1 MPPGGR
7 IINVSSVTSK
17 LCIPSIPFYSAAKA
31 AVDTLTLCWAAEFGK
46 SRGITVNSVAPG
58 PVETAE
64 NLKFRASPGGEEVH
78 QALIQKTRAGARL
91 GEIEDVAD
99 AVLLLVQEK
108 SRFISGQY
116 IDVAGGLTDR

>member
-1 MPPGGR
+1 M
-7 IINVSSVTSK
+7 
-17 LCIPSIPFYSAAKA
+17 
-31 AVDTLTLCWAAEFGK
+31 
-46 SRGITVNSVAPG
+46 NSVAPG
-58 PVETAE
+58 PVETDE
-64 NLKFRASPGGEEVH
+64 NLKFRAAPGGEEMH
-78 QALIQKTRAGARL
+78 QALIKRTRAGQRL